1 MRLPRDTGGEELA
14 SLLGKYGYSFTHQT
28 GSHLRLTSSLK
39 GTEHHITI
47 PRHKSLKV
55 GTLSSILKDVAT
67 YVEMDK
73 QQLIE
78 ELFRR

>member
-14 SLLGKYGYSFTHQT
+14 SLLGRYGYSLTHHT